1 MNSSSSRPT
10 AGKDLQNLLSR
21 FLDLTIHQEVPNF
34 FLQQE
39 RRGLV
44 DKALA

>member
-1 MNSSSSRPT
+1 MHRT
-10 AGKDLQNLLSR
+10 EGKKI
-21 FLDLTIHQEVPNF
+21 FLPKFLGLAIHQEVPNL

-44 DKALA
+44 AKALAYQTS